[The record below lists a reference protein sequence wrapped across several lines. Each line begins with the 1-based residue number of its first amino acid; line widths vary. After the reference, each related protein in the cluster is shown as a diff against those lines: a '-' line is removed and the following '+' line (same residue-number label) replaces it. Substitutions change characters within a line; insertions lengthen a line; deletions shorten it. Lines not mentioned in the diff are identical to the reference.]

1 MKKLLLLIT
10 LVAGVIAFALP
21 AQATILTF
29 GLDFEFSGATPPESL
44 VTPWLTAEFND
55 GNKPGSVT
63 LTMVATNLTDAKY
76 VNNWFFNFE
85 DAIDVNELTIS
96 HVSGVNATVLQD
108 PKKNEYKAAGDGLFD
123 LLFDFPQ
130 PNNPDDL
137 RFGVGDTAEF
147 SIKGTGITA
156 NSFNL
161 LSETKPNKTGY
172 LSAAHIGGI
181 GLDDDDSG
189 WIGDGGFEEWAHK
202 LEGSFTA
209 GDGSSG
215 GEAPEPA
222 TMLLLGSGLIG
233 IAVSGKKRFKKR
245 NG

>member
-10 LVAGVIAFALP
+10 LVAGIIAFALP

-29 GLDFEFSGATPPESL
+29 GLDYEFSGATPPEGSA
-44 VTPWLTAEFND
+44 PWLTAKFDD
-55 GNKPGSVT
+55 GDIPGNVT
-63 LTMVATNLTDAKY
+63 LTMEATNLTDAEY

-96 HVSGVNATVLQD
+96 HVSGVNATVLKD
-108 PKKNEYKAAGDGLFD
+108 PKKNKYKAGGDGLFD
-123 LLFDFPQ
+123 LLFEFPQ
-130 PNNPDDL
+130 PKEL
-137 RFGVGDTAEF
+137 RFGVNDTAEF
-147 SIKGTGITA
+147 SIEGAGITA
-156 NSFNL
+156 NSFDF

-202 LEGSFTA
+202 LEGSFTG
-209 GDGSSG
+209 GDGGGG